1 MQVYENNCTTN
12 AVCPAPKMSM
22 RDCLIEV
29 LNQQNKAIQLLAAI
43 KHDIMGVPT
52 DGKPDPECGC
62 MLDVV
67 DLMHLKEID
76 IVESLLTIM
85 EALGLGQ

>member
-1 MQVYENNCTTN
+1 MQVYDNNCTTN
-12 AVCPAPKMSM
+12 TACPAPKMPM
-22 RDCLIEV
+22 KDCLLEV
-29 LNQQNKAIQLLAAI
+29 LNQQNKAIQLLAVI

-52 DGKPDPECGC
+52 DVKPDPECVC
-62 MLDVV
+62 MLDAV
-67 DLMHLKEID
+67 DLMHLREVD